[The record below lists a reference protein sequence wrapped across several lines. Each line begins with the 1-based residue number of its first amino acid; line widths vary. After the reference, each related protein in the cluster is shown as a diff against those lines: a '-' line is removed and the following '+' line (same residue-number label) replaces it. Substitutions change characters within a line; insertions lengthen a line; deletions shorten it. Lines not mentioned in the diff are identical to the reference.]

1 MTANAGVLLYTE
13 VVPRIRS
20 AIPAAVNC
28 VGCEDAQEV
37 IQDGTALA
45 AKMMHNAEHAGKKVT
60 RSATGRQGEISA
72 GNIAYFT
79 IVKLRNGCRS
89 SGLVTGDVE
98 PEGVIAHARLRVG
111 RVPHYGVASVILV
124 APALC
129 SRSVVNC
136 DVGGPQEGPA
146 LRGGSI
152 PDEVKIGAA
161 HASST
166 VKPGFGTA
174 NWLRTGLQ
182 IRGVRR

>member
-1 MTANAGVLLYTE
+1 MVAPVRVYDYARLLDDQFTKSGRHQFDSSLSGGLRLGVCKPVEPARANFARPLVKRGRAIDQGE
-13 VVPRIRS
+13 VGYDDPDRIRQ
-20 AIPAAVNC
+20 
-28 VGCEDAQEV
+28 VGGGLQGDLDV
-37 IQDGTALA
+37 
-45 AKMMHNAEHAGKKVT
+45 
-60 RSATGRQGEISA
+60 GRP
-72 GNIAYFT
+72 
-79 IVKLRNGCRS
+79 
-89 SGLVTGDVE
+89 GDVE

-129 SRSVVNC
+129 SRSVVDR

-166 VKPGFGTA
+166 VKPGFGTT

-182 IRGVRR
+182 IRGVGR